1 MTGSLFGFSG
11 YDAHLPDFSRES
23 QSVHAH
29 QLASIAAR
37 AEQAPDA
44 GLAET
49 DVQTLDFVRCLARGM
64 ADAADVPIIEFT
76 ISDTFAAPVG
86 EVLSSLPKIPLDT
99 EERREGYLARL
110 SGLSGMLE
118 TVAQRHQEGARA
130 GRTAVARL
138 VEAAIT
144 QLDLMIEDP
153 TAGAM
158 LRTDTDAAFSAAV
171 SDAVDAHARPALA
184 GYRDALRSSVLPTAR
199 DDEHPGICYL
209 PDGEAMYGALARHHT
224 SMRYS
229 AEELHAL
236 GREIVDQVLEE
247 IVETGSRLFA
257 TTDVREIFDRLSH
270 PSLRYR
276 SREEMLE
283 HARRVVA
290 AAEAEAP
297 KWFATVPDVP
307 CTVAPVPETEE
318 AGMTSAYY
326 MPGAIDGSRAGTY
339 YLNTSQPEKRHRYSA
354 EDIAFHEAVPGHHF
368 QLTIALESKDLAPA
382 RQVLSDTA
390 CAEGWGLYAERL
402 ADEMGLYSDDLARMG
417 LFAADAWR
425 ATRLVVDTGLHA
437 LGWTRQAAVDWMT
450 AHTPLPP
457 LEIEAEIDR
466 YISFPGQALAY
477 MVGPARDRAAA
488 RRGRRTTGAALRP
501 EGIPRPG
508 AAGRDPSVARA
519 RPYRRALGGAPL
531 PVGRRGPAQRSR
543 AQRALRSASSTRF
556 THCRG
561 VQSATSGRAA
571 ISSSSGSRTDDCNSA
586 NVNSRSVRSST
597 SKAR

>member
-1 MTGSLFGFSG
+1 MLGDELAAELLAAELQSNPMTGSLYGFSG
-11 YDAHLPDFSRES
+11 YDTLLPDFSGES
-23 QSVHAH
+23 QSGHTR

-44 GLAET
+44 GLAES

-64 ADAADVPIIEFT
+64 ADAAAVPVVEFT

-99 EERREGYLARL
+99 EERREAYLTRL
-110 SGLSGMLE
+110 CGLSGMLE
-118 TVAQRHQEGARA
+118 TVTQRHQEGARA

-144 QLDLMIEDP
+144 QLDLMIQDP

-158 LRTDTDAAFSAAV
+158 LRTDAGTAFSAAV
-171 SDAVDAHARPALA
+171 SHAVDAHARPALA
-184 GYRDALRSSVLPTAR
+184 GYRDALRTSVLPSAR
-199 DDEHPGICYL
+199 DDEHPGICHL
-209 PDGEAMYGALARHHT
+209 PDGEAMYGALARLHT

-247 IVETGSRLFA
+247 MVETGSRLFA
-257 TTDVREIFDRLSH
+257 TTDVREIFDRLSD

-283 HARRVVA
+283 HAQRVVV

-307 CTVAPVPETEE
+307 CMVAPVPETEE
-318 AGMTSAYY
+318 TGMTSAYY

-339 YLNTSQPEKRHRYSA
+339 YLNTSQPEKRHRYAA

-382 RQVLSDTA
+382 RQVLFDTA

-425 ATRLVVDTGLHA
+425 ASRLVVDTGLHA
-437 LGWTRQAAVDWMT
+437 LGWTRQAAVDWMA
-450 AHTPLPP
+450 AHTPLPA

-477 MVGPARDRAAA
+477 MVSRREIVRLRAEAAEQLGARFDLREFHDLVLRA
-488 RRGRRTTGAALRP
+488 
-501 EGIPRPG
+501 GI
-508 AAGRDPSVARA
+508 
-519 RPYRRALGGAPL
+519 LPL
-531 PVGRRGPAQRSR
+531 P
-543 AQRALRSASSTRF
+543 ALA
-556 THCRG
+556 
-561 VQSATSGRAA
+561 
-571 ISSSSGSRTDDCNSA
+571 RTVERWVERLSP
-586 NVNSRSVRSST
+586 
-597 SKAR
+597 